1 MAGLP
6 VRWKRSIHAVAAGSH
21 ALAGGFF
28 MEVEVLTLPLA
39 SLTCEGA
46 TLLPSSPPCPPAE
59 LIVDGGGTALP
70 MLKQQDPEDFKV

>member
-46 TLLPSSPPCPPAE
+46 TLLPSSPPSPP
-59 LIVDGGGTALP
+59 GTALP